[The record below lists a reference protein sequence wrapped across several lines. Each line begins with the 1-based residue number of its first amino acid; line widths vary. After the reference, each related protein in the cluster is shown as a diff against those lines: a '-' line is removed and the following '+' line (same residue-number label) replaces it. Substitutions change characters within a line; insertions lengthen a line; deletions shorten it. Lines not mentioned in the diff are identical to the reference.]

1 MVECCYSIRSTN
13 QDDCMPM
20 NFALAFSVLFLQKLP
35 RRMHECCCS
44 CAFLSGSLSVDC
56 TLFMGM
62 HSSSHSGQCSSE
74 QHCDAADINAGAGQ
88 DMSFVDSKKRCRC
101 EFKLQLLVSPCRF
114 FLGGVSSLRGFHAD
128 RVGPSEPRLGSHLQ
142 VQLFLLSG
150 NSACHSPCHLMVM
163 KTCTLI

>member
-1 MVECCYSIRSTN
+1 
-13 QDDCMPM
+13 M
-20 NFALAFSVLFLQKLP
+20 NAAAHVHFCLAVCQWIV
-35 RRMHECCCS
+35 HCS
-44 CAFLSGSLSVDC
+44 WACIHLL
-56 TLFMGM
+56 
-62 HSSSHSGQCSSE
+62 HSGQCSSE

-150 NSACHSPCHLMVM
+150 NSACHSPCHLMVI
-163 KTCTLI
+163 KTCTLIWL